1 MNEENFRRLHCDDD
15 IVMLE
20 KDTFTVG
27 RLKELLSDNL
37 KEYIEKTGQ
46 QKDLNNQSRNLGYLI
61 DPSNKNQGAYASIAY
76 FLNQYRYLPITD
88 KSIKLDLSD
97 IRFVIPP
104 KGIECKLLSLESKK
118 WIEGKVRFLA
128 DLKINEKYLVDV
140 TVEVEFSPDQTN
152 LTEESTNEDRLDDLR
167 AKLNQLNEV

>member
-46 QKDLNNQSRNLGYLI
+46 QKNRNQQYNNLQVLVDQNNPRKPI
-61 DPSNKNQGAYASIAY
+61 FASISY
-76 FLNQYRYLPITD
+76 FLYHYCYLSITD

-104 KGIECKLLSLESKK
+104 KGIESKILSLETQK

-128 DLKINEKYLVDV
+128 DLKINQQSLVDV